1 MHARA
6 VEYRHTLN
14 CAVIAREEPLEQME
28 TLQYGKQDRE
38 ILARRKRFKDVLA
51 DQFSDFHWSL
61 GWIRR
66 DPVTRIREISL
77 TTVANRLFSIP
88 ELFSHYQAV
97 MLKSKIKRKH
107 IRPGVK
113 TYTTVSTVVT
123 KTLYDKNNLLK
134 GLGLGSSMTPAVSKV
149 IG

>member
-1 MHARA
+1 MKEIWLGKINNPTNKNRKVKKRNESLEILHARA

-107 IRPGVK
+107 IRPI
-113 TYTTVSTVVT
+113 S
-123 KTLYDKNNLLK
+123 
-134 GLGLGSSMTPAVSKV
+134 
-149 IG
+149 